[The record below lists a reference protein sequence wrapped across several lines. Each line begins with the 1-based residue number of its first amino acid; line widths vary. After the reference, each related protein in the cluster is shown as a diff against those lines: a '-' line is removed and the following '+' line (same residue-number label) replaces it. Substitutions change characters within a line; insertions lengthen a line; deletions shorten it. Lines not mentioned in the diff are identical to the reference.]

1 MIFSTICT
9 RECRLGK
16 GKNSIFCLTS
26 PNIFHSLFKSKKY
39 FYMKCMITLVILIN
53 ELRNSYYLFSE
64 LAVILWSDETK
75 FGEGKMGAFWYT
87 TVGWGWLNGMKYST
101 MPWQVSGSR
110 RTATHFCV
118 ETRFMTVGMVESV
131 SSVGGRVSS
140 HQYWEICKTVRIYD
154 Y

>member
-1 MIFSTICT
+1 MYD
-9 RECRLGK
+9 
-16 GKNSIFCLTS
+16 
-26 PNIFHSLFKSKKY
+26 NISNFDSW
-39 FYMKCMITLVILIN
+39 IN
-53 ELRNSYYLFSE
+53 NLYYLFSE
-64 LAVILWSDETK
+64 LAVILWSEETK

-154 Y
+154 YKWIEYIIVTWMSEAIWVWFLLQANLTYFL